1 MAGVRVEGQRETLGS
16 GGLDSSRPGPPVPG
30 AMGAESQRP
39 THITALQPLVLRYLS
54 SPLKSPALA
63 LSTLNTHVQT
73 FPASPGPPWFP
84 SSPQLAFT
92 SLQRHQRE
100 KLLGK
105 RTFWNPPQLKLLRA
119 TQRRARK
126 VHGGH
131 RPTWTPGTC
140 RDFWGSLEPCP
151 VCPLRPPRPS
161 PSVRRLLSPL
171 CRLPPMAR

>member
-30 AMGAESQRP
+30 ASGAESRRP

-54 SPLKSPALA
+54 SPLKSALA

-131 RPTWTPGTC
+131 RPTWTPGTSGGL
-140 RDFWGSLEPCP
+140 WSP
-151 VCPLRPPRPS
+151 VQSAHSDPLGPA
-161 PSVRRLLSPL
+161 PL
-171 CRLPPMAR
+171 